1 MVKFHLAFALALLA
15 LPALSES
22 ALASFAATGQP
33 CELSP
38 DQARSEILATCS
50 VEITNNDAEIQL
62 IGARANKVGKIAFL
76 YANENKPRQILKLT
90 ATPLIDPETVAIM
103 FVDFNFD
110 GHKDFAI
117 MASIQTSKNVRYLFF
132 LYDPQTGKFTASPAM
147 NPIVNPE
154 VITSENYIQSYWRQT
169 PTRSGWNM
177 WKWQDGKPF
186 IATRIE
192 QTVTGQSLCRQTT
205 TRFAN
210 GKIISLVTAA
220 CR

>member
-1 MVKFHLAFALALLA
+1 MAKLYLSLIFFLLA
-15 LPALSES
+15 LPGK
-22 ALASFAATGQP
+22 ALAGYAATGQV

-38 DQARSEILATCS
+38 DPNRPEILATCS
-50 VEITNNDAEIQL
+50 VEITDNDAKIQL
-62 IGARANKVGKIAFL
+62 IGQRPNKVGEIWFL
-76 YANENKPRQILKLT
+76 YADETRPRQVLKLT
-90 ATPLIDPETVAIM
+90 STPLIDLETVAIM

-117 MASIQTSKNVRYLFF
+117 MASIQTSENVRYLFF

-192 QTVTGQSLCRQTT
+192 QTITGQSLCRQTT

-210 GKIISLVTAA
+210 GKIINLVTAA